1 VQESGTDPVSSEKER
16 PLRYERSYWDLVIGD
31 PNFQPSPRG
40 QKVSLRA
47 QMEGLGL
54 TAKEFAKLEEAENN
68 SNQLVQL
75 EHKAFNSMK
84 GLFRGPAAEL
94 DVKCKNRGLT
104 PFLFLK
110 MVRSSH
116 GI

>member
-1 VQESGTDPVSSEKER
+1 MYWEILAIRNGEKER
-16 PLRYERSYWDLVIGD
+16 PLDYERSYWDLVIGD
-31 PNFQPSPRG
+31 SNFQPSPRG

-68 SNQLVQL
+68 SNQQVQL
-75 EHKAFNSMK
+75 EHRAFNSMK

-94 DVKCKNRGLT
+94 DVKCKNRGL
-104 PFLFLK
+104 
-110 MVRSSH
+110 S
-116 GI
+116 